1 MVAKETTWTNCIPKR
16 SLYSVIT
23 KINPRHAL
31 LINIITMNNRPR
43 SITPDLAIS
52 FLPDSDVI
60 HVMRKSGEYSH
71 LLKSEIIEMLNKYP
85 DDIEISA
92 MDGRIIGYGLV
103 VFDQKNFLFI
113 KTNIKEVNAFCK
125 LMSFLDG

>member
-1 MVAKETTWTNCIPKR
+1 
-16 SLYSVIT
+16 
-23 KINPRHAL
+23 
-31 LINIITMNNRPR
+31 
-43 SITPDLAIS
+43 
-52 FLPDSDVI
+52 
-60 HVMRKSGEYSH
+60 
-71 LLKSEIIEMLNKYP
+71 MLNKYP